1 MDDEMNERLADVIS
15 LCEEYG
21 VQKSERCKKRFEPHS
36 VYTISENGKIL
47 YIGMTVNIRSRM
59 YDHKTGSSFWSESC
73 ECTVEVLPTR
83 RAALNRERELI
94 KQLKPPFNKMHN
106 A

>member
-1 MDDEMNERLADVIS
+1 
-15 LCEEYG
+15 
-21 VQKSERCKKRFEPHS
+21 
-36 VYTISENGKIL
+36 
-47 YIGMTVNIRSRM
+47 
-59 YDHKTGSSFWSESC
+59 
-73 ECTVEVLPTR
+73 VEVLPTR